1 MRHRSK
7 DNTGDGDHYQA
18 AIERID
24 TREELPAKG
33 RRFIYGT
40 HSPQQHRRVQK
51 CVYPTHR
58 FKNVVPKHAHN
69 ERNGDQHDT
78 DNSAADE
85 PNDERPPRDY
95 RLAAV
100 LEISQ
105 YVFQESPIDWVEPP
119 RTSVRNASAT
129 RTAQTPC

>member
-1 MRHRSK
+1 MRHRSE
-7 DNTGDGDHYQA
+7 DNTGDCDHYQA

-24 TREELPAKG
+24 TGEELPAKG

-40 HSPQQHRRVQK
+40 HSPQQHCRVQE
-51 CVYPTHR
+51 CVNPAQT

-69 ERNGDQHDT
+69 ERDRDQHDT

-85 PNDERPPRDY
+85 SNDERPQRDY
-95 RLAAV
+95 RLVAV

-105 YVFQESPIDWVEPP
+105 YAFQESPND
-119 RTSVRNASAT
+119 
-129 RTAQTPC
+129 